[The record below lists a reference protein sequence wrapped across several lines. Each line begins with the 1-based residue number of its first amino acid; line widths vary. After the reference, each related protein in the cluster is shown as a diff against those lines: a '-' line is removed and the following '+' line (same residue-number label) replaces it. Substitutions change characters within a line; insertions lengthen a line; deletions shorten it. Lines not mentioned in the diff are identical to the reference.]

1 MDGDEKI
8 EDTYNF
14 EQTLNHGELDS
25 DEEEDEDEENDAPDM
40 LKVYKE
46 KEEVDEEID
55 TDLHGNIRTH
65 A

>member
-1 MDGDEKI
+1 
-8 EDTYNF
+8 
-14 EQTLNHGELDS
+14 
-25 DEEEDEDEENDAPDM
+25 M